1 MFYNYCNYLDVYQ
14 SDGGSAVKVIRSI
27 VVIAFLGFFLASC
40 SGGSDSN
47 DSGGTTGGSGEN
59 QTAATQEDSQ
69 ANVDTAEE
77 EQREEPEEE
86 QASVVSSSNIF
97 LDAFDF
103 NCSSNWGNRDGA
115 VGIKAYTGSGTCQ
128 ESFPG
133 EAGTY
138 QLVLKAVTEYDGRSP
153 YKFSINGTQVAN
165 GEYPLSNPLG
175 CDCPH
180 DEWREVCPDRDRD
193 IDLGTYT
200 LNPGD
205 ILELWGDDVYPC
217 GSHGSYTKWR
227 GIEAIRR

>member
-1 MFYNYCNYLDVYQ
+1 M
-14 SDGGSAVKVIRSI
+14 VI
-27 VVIAFLGFFLASC
+27 VFLGFFLTSC
-40 SGGSDSN
+40 GGGSDSN
-47 DSGGTTGGSGEN
+47 DSGGTTGGSGE
-59 QTAATQEDSQ
+59 TEAARTQEDSQ
-69 ANVDTAEE
+69 DKVETAEE
-77 EQREEPEEE
+77 EPQEEST
-86 QASVVSSSNIF
+86 AVVSSSNIF

-115 VGIKAYTGSGTCQ
+115 LGIKAYTGSGTCQ

-138 QLVLKAVTEYDGRSP
+138 QLVLKAVTEYDGKSP

-165 GEYPLSNPLG
+165 GEYPLSSPLG

-180 DEWREVCPDRDRD
+180 ENWREVCPDRDRD
-193 IDLGTYT
+193 IDLGTHT

-227 GIEAIRR
+227 GVEAIRR